1 MLTNQNYQNQMI
13 EMWCEQKIRIPISFF
28 EIVKSFFFSSD
39 SLIMLILFLMHE
51 WYIRHMMQ
59 CDNQPI
65 KEMKDD
71 LMMIIKKEEE
81 SRKSWNRI
89 IKYPII
95 LISYGYF
102 FFFFFNFQRFTF
114 FYKKTNSLFFSDTNL
129 LISIEILNFFSH
141 DFFKTP
147 DSVMEFLFLFLNKS
161 LYRPATIG
169 TRNFFVHILIG
180 AFTWSI

>member
-1 MLTNQNYQNQMI
+1 MWAKNKNSNFILWDCEIIFFLFWFFDNVDFIFDAWMIYPTYDAMWQPTNKGNERWFN
-13 EMWCEQKIRIPISFF
+13 
-28 EIVKSFFFSSD
+28 D
-39 SLIMLILFLMHE
+39 
-51 WYIRHMMQ
+51 
-59 CDNQPI
+59 DNQ
-65 KEMKDD
+65 ERR
-71 LMMIIKKEEE
+71 